1 MKLFFDIVELIT
13 KKLGSEKNAFI
24 NYVNTEIYPQTLKK
38 IEMRQIF
45 EDKIEQEDVSIEN
58 WMEYIN
64 FEIS

>member
-1 MKLFFDIVELIT
+1 LIT

-38 IEMRQIF
+38 IEMRQNF

>member
-1 MKLFFDIVELIT
+1 MIT

-38 IEMRQIF
+38 IEMRQNF